1 MPPLS
6 RVPHTPSYLSLIP
19 MQNRVLPLLFVC
31 AAATVLALQGWGRDA
46 VAFELQSPL
55 SETRT
60 PEPVPPTL
68 AVIPAGRER
77 AAAHNPRPTPAPSPA
92 FQTSTNRSALAEASL
107 HGELISITDGRQTR
121 VDKGRFTLRFWS
133 GATWRVERVE
143 VTDGRWSAPWQAA
156 TRLEVTDVFIGDRP
170 ARVASADLSLADK
183 GEQEI
188 LVCPAEPSL
197 LHVRSSESGLSLD
210 RLTLVAGRGDE
221 THPADSPIHPLGSDQ
236 SSPLDLDQLLKL
248 PFVSGPMD
256 YWVCAPGY
264 AWGRVTID
272 HLRGGERTLSLKR
285 GCALEVVDL
294 DVPLP
299 SQALLCVRIAH
310 EGRIEQRPFLEVR
323 PQPVGTTLIPGLPP
337 GRYEVCLED
346 RTVPGEVLAR
356 GEIDVQGAHET
367 VALKA
372 VARPAD
378 FPLLLRGTLA
388 LPDAWGL
395 AVGPLCLCPTDAT
408 LGFGA
413 QITIPLDEMTEGPAR
428 VFEWNAGEVKPGRYS
443 AHLRGTGFRTVVELK
458 QSAEPLRLVVSAP
471 AQLEVLVTAGPGALM
486 PDDLK
491 LTWALLDQESG
502 RLARGM
508 RVGPEPMV
516 MIAPAGAV
524 QLDLISVGTGRLVS
538 SRRVQTRPGVNKVR
552 MVLQPRRGVH
562 VVLLDGT
569 TELPWEAGSC
579 SLRAT
584 HLASGVTTEG
594 SGGRFELGQSG
605 LHEVHLC
612 LPEEYATVEPQLVQV
627 TEGAVSELVFHL
639 QRKL

>member
-1 MPPLS
+1 
-6 RVPHTPSYLSLIP
+6 
-19 MQNRVLPLLFVC
+19 
-31 AAATVLALQGWGRDA
+31 
-46 VAFELQSPL
+46 
-55 SETRT
+55 
-60 PEPVPPTL
+60 
-68 AVIPAGRER
+68 
-77 AAAHNPRPTPAPSPA
+77 
-92 FQTSTNRSALAEASL
+92 
-107 HGELISITDGRQTR
+107 LISITDGRQTR
-121 VDKGRFTLRFWS
+121 VDKGRFTLRYWS

-197 LHVRSSESGLSLD
+197 LHVRSAESGLPLD

-221 THPADSPIHPLGSDQ
+221 THPADSPIYPVGSDQ

-248 PFVSGPMD
+248 PCVSGPMD

-356 GEIDVQGAHET
+356 GEIDVQDAHET

-428 VFEWNAGEVKPGRYS
+428 VFEWNAGELKPGLYS

-471 AQLEVLVTAGPGALM
+471 AQLEVLVTAGPGALL

-502 RLARGM
+502 RFARGM
-508 RVGPEPMV
+508 KVGSEPLEV
-516 MIAPAGAV
+516 IAPAGAV
-524 QLDLISVGTGRLVS
+524 QLDLIRAGTGHVVA
-538 SRRVQTRPGVNKVR
+538 SRRVDARPGENRVR
-552 MVLQPRRGVH
+552 LTVQPRRSVE
-562 VVLLDGT
+562 VILMDGPT
-569 TELPWEAGSC
+569 RIPWEQAAA
-579 SLRAT
+579 SLQAT
-584 HLASGVTTEG
+584 HLATGETVEG
-594 SGGRFELGQSG
+594 RGGRLELSRSG
-605 LHEVHLC
+605 LHEVRLGA
-612 LPEEYATVEPQLVQV
+612 LEGYSAVQPELVQIDDGG
-627 TEGAVSELVFHL
+627 TSELVVHL
-639 QRKL
+639 RRVL